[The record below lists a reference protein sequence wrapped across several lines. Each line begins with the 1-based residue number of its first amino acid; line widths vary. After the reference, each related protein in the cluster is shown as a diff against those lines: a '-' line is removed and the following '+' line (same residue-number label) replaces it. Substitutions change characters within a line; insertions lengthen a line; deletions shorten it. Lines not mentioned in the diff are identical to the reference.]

1 MQGIP
6 VFETPSVAIAGSSQR
21 FAVRRVFCVGR
32 NYADHAKEMGSSGRE
47 PPFFFLK
54 PADAIFAV
62 NDDAVRDWPYP
73 TLTQDLHH
81 EVELVVAIGK
91 GGQNISVH
99 NAASHIW
106 GYAVGLDMT
115 RRDLQAAM
123 KKESKP
129 WCIGK
134 AFEHAAPIGPL
145 TPMEQ
150 TGSITSGAIT
160 LTVNGELR
168 QSGDISDMIWN
179 VSEVI
184 AHISNAWELKAGDVI
199 YSGTPA
205 GVGAVARGD
214 VLRAQVA
221 SLKPFSIRIV

>member
-6 VFETPSVAIAGSSQR
+6 AFEIPSIAIAGVSQR
-21 FAVRRVFCVGR
+21 FPVRRVFCVGR

-62 NDDAVRDWPYP
+62 DAKQTRDWPYP
-73 TLTQDLHH
+73 SLTSDLHH
-81 EVELVVAIGK
+81 EVELVAAIGK
-91 GGQNISVH
+91 GGRNIVASD
-99 NAASHIW
+99 AKSHIW
-106 GYAVGLDMT
+106 GYAAGLDMT

-145 TPMEQ
+145 TPMQ
-150 TGSITSGAIT
+150 TSGEIASGAIT
-160 LTVNGELR
+160 LHVNGELR

-199 YSGTPA
+199 FTGTPA
-205 GVGAVARGD
+205 GVGAVGRGD
-214 VLRAQVA
+214 VLRAHVA
-221 SLKPFSIRIV
+221 GLEPLSIRIV